1 MKTNHRPAFTLVE
14 LLVVIAIIAMLVTLL
29 LPAVQA
35 AREAARRSQCSNNLR
50 QIILASLNFESARN
64 ALPAGTTST
73 AGNDVHHTWATF
85 ILPFSE
91 EGSIHSTIDFIN
103 PSWHSFVRGN
113 PAPWTFHEYSL
124 YRCPSQGT
132 VVHTSTAGNFSHGNY
147 VANSGFI
154 YAIRQIT
161 TREKR
166 DEENPKALRGPFEKG
181 FDTDPA
187 GVAMKQ
193 ISDGVSKTAMFA
205 ETKLFPGNDGR
216 GLLFLSS
223 GTFYQHWFVPNSV
236 GDDQNEFCDNAGS
249 EPFLCRI
256 TGRPTRVGGLTS
268 RSFHPGITHVG
279 NADGS
284 VAGVADAIDRRAWAA
299 LGTRGQEDVEGSSL
313 PDPLPPVFD

>member
-1 MKTNHRPAFTLVE
+1 MKAKNRSAFTLVE

-73 AGNDVHHTWATF
+73 GNDVHHTWATF

-91 EGSIHSTIDFIN
+91 EGSIHGTIDFN
-103 PSWHSFVRGN
+103 TPSWNSFVRGS
-113 PAPWTFHEYSL
+113 PEPWTFHRYALYS
-124 YRCPSQGT
+124 CPSQGT
-132 VVHTSTAGNFSHGNY
+132 VVHSDVAGNFSHGNY

-161 TREKR
+161 TKEKR
-166 DEENPKALRGPFEKG
+166 DTENPASLRGPFEKH
-181 FDTDPA
+181 FDTDPI
-187 GVAMKQ
+187 GVPVRR
-193 ISDGVSKTAMFA
+193 ISDGLSKTAMYA

-236 GDDQNEFCDNAGS
+236 GDDQNEFCDNESSG
-249 EPFLCRI
+249 PFLCRV

-268 RSFHPGITHVG
+268 RSFHPGITQVG
-279 NADGS
+279 NVDGS
-284 VAGVADAIDRRAWAA
+284 VATVSDSIDRRAWAA
-299 LGTRGQEDVEGSSL
+299 LGTRSQGDVESSGL
-313 PDPLPPVFD
+313 PDPLPPVFQ

>member
-1 MKTNHRPAFTLVE
+1 MKNNSRSAFTLVE

-50 QIILASLNFESARN
+50 QIILASMNFESARN

-73 AGNDVHHTWATF
+73 GNDVHHTWATF
-85 ILPFSE
+85 ILPFAE
-91 EGSIHSTIDFIN
+91 EGNIHDSIDFTR
-103 PSWHSFVRGN
+103 PSWHSFVSGS
-113 PAPWTFHEYSL
+113 PAPWTFHDYSL

-132 VVHTSTAGNFSHGNY
+132 VVHTEVAGNFSHGNY
-147 VANSGFI
+147 VANSGFL

-161 TREKR
+161 TMDRR
-166 DEENPKALRGPFEKG
+166 DDENPKSLRGPFEKS
-181 FDTDPA
+181 FDTDPI
-187 GVAMKQ
+187 GVPLKR
-193 ISDGVSKTAMFA
+193 ISDGLSKTAMFA
-205 ETKLFPGNDGR
+205 ETKLFEGNDGR
-216 GLLFLSS
+216 GLLFLSA

-236 GDDQNEFCDNAGS
+236 GDDQNEFCDTGS
-249 EPFLCRI
+249 EMFPCR
-256 TGRPTRVGGLTS
+256 TDGRPTRVGSLTS

-284 VAGVADAIDRRAWAA
+284 VAGIDNSIDRRAWAA
-299 LGTRGQEDVEGSSL
+299 LGTRGQNDIESSGL

>member
-1 MKTNHRPAFTLVE
+1 MKTNKRTAFTLVE

-50 QIILASLNFESARN
+50 QIILASMNFESARN

-73 AGNDVHHTWATF
+73 GNDVHHTWATF

-91 EGSIHSTIDFIN
+91 EGAIHATIDFN
-103 PSWHSFVRGN
+103 TPSWHSFVRGR
-113 PAPWTFHEYSL
+113 PEPWTFRKYDLYS
-124 YRCPSQGT
+124 CPSQGT
-132 VVHTSTAGNFSHGNY
+132 VMHTGVAGNFTHGNY

-161 TREKR
+161 VKEKR
-166 DEENPKALRGPFEKG
+166 DRENPAPLRGPFEKH
-181 FDTDPA
+181 FDTDPL
-187 GVAMKQ
+187 GVPVRR
-193 ISDGVSKTAMFA
+193 ISDGLSKTAMFA

-236 GDDQNEFCDNAGS
+236 GDDQNEFCDNSGS
-249 EPFLCRI
+249 DPYLCRT
-256 TGRPTRVGGLTS
+256 TGRPTRVGGLVS
-268 RSFHPGITHVG
+268 RSFHPGVTQVG
-279 NADGS
+279 NCDGS
-284 VAGVADAIDRRAWAA
+284 VATIDNSIDRRTWAA
-299 LGTRGQEDVEGSSL
+299 LGTRGQGDVVSSAL
-313 PDPLPPVFD
+313 PYPLPPVFQ

>member
-1 MKTNHRPAFTLVE
+1 MNTTHRSAFTLVE

-50 QIILASLNFESARN
+50 QTILASLNFESARN
-64 ALPAGTTST
+64 TLPAGTTSF
-73 AGNDVHHTWATF
+73 GNDVHHTWATF

-91 EGSIHSTIDFIN
+91 EGSIHNTIDFTE
-103 PSWHSFVRGN
+103 PSWRSFVRGN
-113 PAPWTFHEYSL
+113 PAPWTFHDYSL

-132 VVHTSTAGNFSHGNY
+132 VVHTGVAGNFSHGNF

-161 TREKR
+161 DKDRR
-166 DEENPKALRGPFEKG
+166 DRENPKPLRGPFEKH

-187 GVAMKQ
+187 GVALKQ

-236 GDDQNEFCDNAGS
+236 GDDQNEFCDNTSS
-249 EPFLCRI
+249 EPYLCRI

-268 RSFHPGITHVG
+268 RSFHPGISHVG

-284 VAGVADAIDRRAWAA
+284 VSGVADSIDRRAWAA
-299 LGTRGQEDVEGSSL
+299 LGTRGQGDTVGSPLS
-313 PDPLPPVFD
+313 DPLPPVFD

>member
-1 MKTNHRPAFTLVE
+1 MKTNNRSAFTLVE

-50 QIILASLNFESARN
+50 QIILASMNFESARG

-73 AGNDVHHTWATF
+73 GNDVHHTWATF
-85 ILPFSE
+85 ILPFAE
-91 EGSIHSTIDFIN
+91 EGNIHNSIDFTK
-103 PSWHSFVRGN
+103 PSWHSFVTGT
-113 PAPWTFHEYSL
+113 PAPWTFHNYSL

-147 VANSGFI
+147 VANSGFL

-161 TREKR
+161 TKEQR
-166 DEENPKALRGPFEKG
+166 DKENPSALRGPFEKG
-181 FDTDPA
+181 FDADPA
-187 GVAMKQ
+187 GVALKR
-193 ISDGVSKTAMFA
+193 ISDGLSKTAMFG
-205 ETKLFPGNDGR
+205 ETKLFAGNDGR

-236 GDDQNEFCDNAGS
+236 GDDQNEFCDKDS
-249 EPFLCRI
+249 ESFLCR
-256 TGRPTRVGGLTS
+256 TDGRATRVGGLTS

-284 VAGVADAIDRRAWAA
+284 VAGVANSIDRRAWAA
-299 LGTRGQEDVEGSSL
+299 LGTRGQGDVEGSSL
-313 PDPLPPVFD
+313 PNPLPPVFD

>member
-1 MKTNHRPAFTLVE
+1 MRTNRRSAFTLVE

-64 ALPAGTTST
+64 TLPAGTTSF
-73 AGNDVHHTWATF
+73 GNDVHHTWATF

-91 EGSIHSTIDFIN
+91 EGSIHDTIDFTQ
-103 PSWHSFVRGN
+103 PSWRTFVQGN

-132 VVHTSTAGNFSHGNY
+132 VVHSGPPASFTHGNY

-161 TREKR
+161 NPDRR
-166 DEENPKALRGPFEKG
+166 SQENPKPLRGPFEKH
-181 FDTDPA
+181 FDTDPS
-187 GVAMKQ
+187 GVALKQ
-193 ISDGVSKTAMFA
+193 ISDGVSKTAMFG

-236 GDDQNEFCDNAGS
+236 GDDQNEFCATDTD
-249 EPFLCRI
+249 PYPCRI

-279 NADGS
+279 KADGS
-284 VAGVADAIDRRAWAA
+284 VEGVADDIDRRAWAA
-299 LGTRGQEDVEGSSL
+299 LGTRGQADVAGSSL
-313 PDPLPPVFD
+313 PNPLPPVFD

>member
-1 MKTNHRPAFTLVE
+1 MNTNNRSAFTLVE

-50 QIILASLNFESARN
+50 QIILASMNFESARS

-73 AGNDVHHTWATF
+73 GNDVHHTWATF

-91 EGSIHSTIDFIN
+91 EGSIHNTIDFTT
-103 PSWHSFVRGN
+103 PSWHSFVRGT
-113 PAPWTFHEYSL
+113 PAPWTFHDYSL

-132 VVHTSTAGNFSHGNY
+132 VVHTSTASNFSHGNY

-161 TREKR
+161 TKEERNR
-166 DEENPKALRGPFEKG
+166 ENPAPLRGPFEKH
-181 FDTDPA
+181 FDTDPI
-187 GVAMKQ
+187 GVPVRR
-193 ISDGVSKTAMFA
+193 ISDGLSKTAMFA

-236 GDDQNEFCDNAGS
+236 GDDQNEFCGTDS

-284 VAGVADAIDRRAWAA
+284 VATVADSIDRRAWAA
-299 LGTRGQEDVEGSSL
+299 LGTRGQGDVESSGL
-313 PDPLPPVFD
+313 PDPLPPVFQ